1 MVRHCYSGLVTSF
14 SKGSSRC
21 LFTYTIL
28 LAIRVL
34 ARSLNSRV
42 VILKIRRCSDKMSTI
57 ADMLSK
63 CQLEDAKDL
72 MVDSVFGKYSSTF
85 VSWLANP
92 STTRGLGIAI
102 VKELSARLRLPNF
115 ETEWE
120 EEYVNLVKTNNF

>member
-1 MVRHCYSGLVTSF
+1 
-14 SKGSSRC
+14 
-21 LFTYTIL
+21 
-28 LAIRVL
+28 
-34 ARSLNSRV
+34 
-42 VILKIRRCSDKMSTI
+42 MSTI

-92 STTRGLGIAI
+92 LATRGLGIAI

-120 EEYVNLVKTNNF
+120 EEYVNLVKTNTF